1 MKKEEIRELALL
13 HWKQN
18 KRKYTGEITNFEN
31 SSLEHWK
38 RLQIKKPIKV
48 LPKEYCIAI
57 NRIVTIPK
65 LKNEIEDGLKK
76 IGSFEADFNS
86 LVQIKL
92 KEAVVAMIEGYCKGG
107 TEDAAF
113 EQLQTHLKL
122 SQKAVKR
129 KSPHHLILWRIYQ
142 NLFKNKSY
150 QPSAREV
157 WRELENNFSF
167 YDPNVKTIEE
177 VESDYFDWYDT
188 KGNKH
193 RFKRTTLDSLLSR
206 LRQNPPE

>member
-1 MKKEEIRELALL
+1 MKKEEIREWALL

-18 KRKYTGEITNFEN
+18 KRKYMGEITNFEN

-38 RLQIKKPIKV
+38 HLQLEKPIKV

-76 IGSFEADFNS
+76 IESFETDFNS
-86 LVQIKL
+86 FDQIKV

-122 SQKAVKR
+122 SQKDVKR

-157 WRELENNFSF
+157 WRELENNFAF
-167 YDPNVKTIEE
+167 YDPSYETIDE
-177 VESDYFDWYDT
+177 VETDFFDWYDT
-188 KGNKH
+188 KSN
-193 RFKRTTLDSLLSR
+193 KRTFRRTSLDPLLSR

>member
-1 MKKEEIRELALL
+1 MKKEEIREWALL

-18 KRKYTGEITNFEN
+18 KGKYMGEITNFEN

-38 RLQIKKPIKV
+38 HLQLEKPIKV

-76 IGSFEADFNS
+76 IGSFETDFNS
-86 LVQIKL
+86 FDQIKV

-107 TEDAAF
+107 TEYAAF

-122 SQKAVKR
+122 SQKDVKR
-129 KSPHHLILWRIYQ
+129 KSPHHLI
-142 NLFKNKSY
+142 
-150 QPSAREV
+150 
-157 WRELENNFSF
+157 
-167 YDPNVKTIEE
+167 
-177 VESDYFDWYDT
+177 
-188 KGNKH
+188 
-193 RFKRTTLDSLLSR
+193 RFFTFILHCNLSR
-206 LRQNPPE
+206 KYIRLYLSIVNRTKTVFPKPYSMV

>member
-1 MKKEEIRELALL
+1 MKKEEIREWALL

-18 KRKYTGEITNFEN
+18 KRKYMGEITNFEN
-31 SSLEHWK
+31 SSLGHWK
-38 RLQIKKPIKV
+38 HLQLEKPIKV

-65 LKNEIEDGLKK
+65 LKNEIEDGLIK

-86 LVQIKL
+86 FDQIKV

-122 SQKAVKR
+122 SQKDVKR

-157 WRELENNFSF
+157 WRELENNFAF
-167 YDPNVKTIEE
+167 YDPSYETIDE
-177 VESDYFDWYDT
+177 VETDFFDWFDT
-188 KGNKH
+188 KGNKRTFH
-193 RFKRTTLDSLLSR
+193 RTSLDPLLSR